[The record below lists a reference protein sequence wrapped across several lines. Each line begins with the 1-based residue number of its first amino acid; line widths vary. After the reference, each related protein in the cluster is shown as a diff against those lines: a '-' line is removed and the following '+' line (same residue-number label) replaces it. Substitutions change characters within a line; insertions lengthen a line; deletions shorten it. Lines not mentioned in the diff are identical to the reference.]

1 MKHFV
6 LGTAGHVDHGKT
18 ALIKALTGVDT
29 DRLKEGG
36 KRDKRILGDGAFVS
50 EFLEKAEERF
60 KEGYRLRARG
70 YNLDTLI
77 KRVAEITQV
86 TPTEILDSLRD
97 AKRTEAR
104 SILCYWATEKL
115 ETPQSRL
122 AQLLKRTQSAIT
134 YAVQRGKAIVED
146 NSYLIE

>member
-1 MKHFV
+1 M
-6 LGTAGHVDHGKT
+6 
-18 ALIKALTGVDT
+18 
-29 DRLKEGG
+29 
-36 KRDKRILGDGAFVS
+36 GDGIFVS
-50 EFLEKAEERF
+50 EVLEKADERF

-77 KRVAEITQV
+77 ERVADITQV
-86 TPTEILDSLRD
+86 PSDEILDSLRD

-115 ETPQSRL
+115 GTPQSRL

-134 YAVQRGKAIVED
+134 YAIRRGKVIVED
-146 NSYLIE
+146 NSYVIE